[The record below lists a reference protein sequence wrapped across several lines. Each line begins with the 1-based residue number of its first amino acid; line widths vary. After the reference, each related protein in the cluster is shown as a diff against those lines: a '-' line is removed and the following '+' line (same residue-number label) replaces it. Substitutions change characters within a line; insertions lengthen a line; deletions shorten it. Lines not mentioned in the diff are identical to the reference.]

1 MSSETKRWGTRPFW
15 GLSFDYDPQ
24 WFLTEEQKE
33 IQKRLIDL
41 CRTTLRPNAV
51 SFKFSPG
58 FMSLDCNPNVFK
70 LQNFVGR
77 NFNDDLTYHGT
88 KSNFSEFFFFRN
100 LNYIRHGEIW
110 QINHVSIIFF
120 IQVTL
125 KDTRVFLEY
134 RFAKA
139 SNSNKQ
145 VEVRLSR
152 SKNT

>member
-24 WFLTEEQKE
+24 WFLTEEHKE

-77 NFNDDLTYHGT
+77 NFNNDLTYHGT
-88 KSNFSEFFFFRN
+88 KSNFSECFFSELELHSTWRDLTN
-100 LNYIRHGEIW
+100 KSG
-110 QINHVSIIFF
+110 INHFF
-120 IQVTL
+120 YSSYIERYPRFPRIQIC
-125 KDTRVFLEY
+125 KSCKF
-134 RFAKA
+134 K
-139 SNSNKQ
+139 
-145 VEVRLSR
+145 
-152 SKNT
+152 